1 MTTSANTA
9 AIVHAVIRTHR
20 GCGRGDSSSAFQS
33 QRSGS
38 FGSIS
43 SGPSG
48 PTGVGTLARLRR
60 RSDRQIWRAICLP
73 DVVVMELGLR

>member
-1 MTTSANTA
+1 MTNRKRMTA
-9 AIVHAVIRTHR
+9 AANAVTRIQVGHR
-20 GCGRGDSSSAFQS
+20 ARGDDSVASQS

-48 PTGVGTLARLRR
+48 PTGVGTGKAY
-60 RSDRQIWRAICLP
+60 AP
-73 DVVVMELGLR
+73 G